1 MMTIPI
7 SLLPLYVIT
16 VVKLG
21 QAAISQEVWA
31 IQYIKKHQITVEQI
45 NRLEAIETQF
55 SGPIAQLLQQ
65 LDQAQRELIEL
76 MVSIAPATQLRE
88 RERQFEAL
96 QIQAAQLYFEEFL
109 EIREVLTIEQRQQLA
124 WPGGNSNYR
133 KT

>member
-7 SLLPLYVIT
+7 SLLPLYVII

-31 IQYIKKHQITVEQI
+31 IQYIEKYQITVEQV
-45 NRLEAIETQF
+45 NRLGAIETQH

-76 MVSIAPATQLRE
+76 MIGIAPATQLRE

-109 EIREVLTIEQRQQLA
+109 EIREVLTLRQRQQL
-124 WPGGNSNYR
+124 NTFR
-133 KT
+133 K